1 MEKVRA
7 NWTFDAVAGV
17 TLLILAIG
25 LSGCGAVGSSPT
37 PQTPATI
44 SIALTQA
51 PPKTV
56 VPSGTATISATV
68 SNDSANGGVDWS
80 CAPAGACGSFSPAH
94 TASGATTT
102 YTAPSAAGS
111 VTITATSTTSHTT
124 TAVATVTV
132 TTASSGSVAISLTA
146 APPANIPPSGT
157 ATISATVTND
167 SANAGVDWTC
177 TPKGTCGS
185 FNPAH
190 TASGA
195 NTTYTAPGTAGAV
208 VITATATSSAT
219 TTAAAN
225 VTVGGT
231 NNSAT
236 LTPGTYTFYAGGEDS
251 KKNTYAVAGA
261 FALVAGGTIS
271 GGELDYVSAGGA
283 TSPQPGGDKITGGT
297 WTIGANGLGKL
308 TLVTAGNTALG
319 VAGTETF
326 SIAEVNIKHAMIGEF
341 DSGATSSGSMDLQ
354 TLASPKS
361 LAELNGPFA
370 FTVSGKIG
378 TKAEAFGGTFTANAA
393 GGLDVTELD
402 ANEGGT
408 ITRGGNNS
416 TATYTAPDASGRGTF
431 AFGGNHF
438 VYYVVNAKVLRIVVT
453 DGSEPDLGSAYAGVS
468 GITNASVAKSYVF
481 TDSSILSSGA
491 FYAAAGKLT
500 FDATGKVTS
509 GFADVDENGTHT
521 GAAVTG
527 TYAVNANGYG
537 TLTLTPGATQDISVL
552 GLYLTDPT
560 INPTDPNSPAD
571 AGLGGL
577 LLDLDTK
584 LTGCGQLIALPTA
597 ATTFT
602 GNYALNTQASN
613 ATNEGD
619 AVGVVAVSGTKITGA
634 ENLNDLFGTGQGT
647 AVAISG
653 TLTPDATNSGRFT
666 IPVLVNLATN
676 PPTLNYVLYQASS
689 TQFIVLEDDN
699 PQFALGTL
707 EKQQ

>member
-7 NWTFDAVAGV
+7 TWTFELLASV
-17 TLLILAIG
+17 TLLFLAVT
-25 LSGCGAVGSSPT
+25 LSGCGAVGSSGSTSHPT
-37 PQTPATI
+37 GTI
-44 SIALTQA
+44 SITMTQA
-51 PPKTV
+51 PPKTIAA
-56 VPSGTATISATV
+56 SGTATISATV
-68 SNDSANGGVDWS
+68 SNDTANGGVDWS
-80 CAPAGACGSFSPAH
+80 CAPAGSCGSFSPAH
-94 TASGATTT
+94 TASGTATT
-102 YTAPSAAGS
+102 YTAPASAGS
-111 VTITATSTTSHTT
+111 VTITAASTTSPTT
-124 TAVATVTV
+124 TAASTVTV
-132 TTASSGSVAISLTA
+132 TTTTSGSVAISLTA
-146 APPANIPPSGT
+146 APPASLLPSGT

-167 SANAGVDWTC
+167 SANGGVDWTC
-177 TPKGTCGS
+177 TPTGACGS

-190 TASGA
+190 TVSGA
-195 NTTYTAPGTAGAV
+195 NTTYTAPATAGAV

-219 TTAAAN
+219 ATATAN
-225 VTVGGT
+225 VSVGGT
-231 NNSAT
+231 NNNTAT
-236 LTPGTYTFYAGGEDS
+236 LVPGTYTFYVGGEDS

-271 GGELDYVSAGGA
+271 GGEQDYVSSGGA
-283 TSPQPGGDKITGGT
+283 VSPAGGDKITAGT
-297 WTIGANGLGKL
+297 WKIGANGLGQL
-308 TLVTAGNTALG
+308 TLVTNNTAVG

-326 SIAEVNIKHAMIGEF
+326 SIAEVNSKHAVIGEF
-341 DSGATSSGSMDLQ
+341 DAGATSSGSIDLQ
-354 TLASPKS
+354 TLSSATV
-361 LAELNGPFA
+361 AALNGPFA

-378 TKAEAFGGTFTANAA
+378 TKAEAFGGLFIANGA
-393 GGLDVTELD
+393 GGLNVTELD

-416 TATYTAPDASGRGTF
+416 TAAYAAPDLSGRGTF

-453 DGSEPDLGSAYAGVS
+453 DANEPDLGSAYAGVS
-468 GITNASVAKSYVF
+468 GITNASVAMSYVF

-500 FDATGKVTS
+500 LDATGKVTS

-521 GAAVTG
+521 SAAVTG
-527 TYAVNANGYG
+527 TYTVNASGYG

-584 LTGCGQLIALPTA
+584 LTGCGELIALPTA

-602 GNYALNTQASN
+602 GNYVLGTQASS

-619 AVGVVAVSGTKITGA
+619 AVGIVGVSGTKITGT

-647 AVAISG
+647 AIAVSG
-653 TLTPDATNSGRFT
+653 TLTPDAVNSGRFT
-666 IPVLVNLATN
+666 IPLLLNVPPS

-689 TQFIVLEDDN
+689 TQFIVLEDDST
-699 PQFALGTL
+699 QFALGAL
-707 EKQQ
+707 QKQQ